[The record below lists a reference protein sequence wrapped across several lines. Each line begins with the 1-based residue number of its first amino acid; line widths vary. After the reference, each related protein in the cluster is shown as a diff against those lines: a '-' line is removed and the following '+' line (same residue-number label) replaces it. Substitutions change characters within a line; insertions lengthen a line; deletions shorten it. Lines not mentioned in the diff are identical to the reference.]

1 MVISGGQAVFAVVAK
16 DGATKTLNNVGKGF
30 GNLKR
35 TGVSAL
41 KGLATASAVA
51 ATALIGFGIG
61 AVKAA
66 ADEELQI
73 IRLNA
78 ALKARGFALDEIG
91 PKVEAEILAL
101 RRFGIADSE
110 VREGLET
117 GSRFF
122 KNQEK
127 LFKASSIAANIAAA
141 TGDDYATILLNIGKA
156 AKGGSSKGLAK
167 YLGVLEKGVTLTD
180 IGRKAN
186 EKFGGVAKE
195 IANST
200 AIKFAAAQEALNDEF
215 EALGTQFLP
224 RVTEGLKFFTDN
236 ILPELSELFSEV
248 GPIIGDVVDKYIVP
262 LFESVDDLSK
272 TLGFK
277 GGFGE
282 VLLSVIELALIPFK
296 IILGTIKGLLD
307 GINEA
312 FRIFNSLAN
321 SKTGALLAGNA
332 RTQYLSGG
340 NLGVASPMGG
350 TSSYL
355 QTNIDFSI
363 GTQKQDK
370 LVSES
375 LIRQG
380 TGRRSTYGP

>member
-1 MVISGGQAVFAVVAK
+1 MVTSTGQAVFAVVAK
-16 DGATKTLNNVGKGF
+16 DAATKTLNGVGKSF
-30 GNLKR
+30 GSLKR
-35 TGVSAL
+35 NGIAAL
-41 KGLATASAVA
+41 RGIATASIAA
-51 ATALIGFGIG
+51 ATALVGFTIG
-61 AVKAA
+61 AIKAA

-101 RRFGIADSE
+101 RRFGIADTE
-110 VREGLET
+110 VREGLES

-186 EKFGGVAKE
+186 EKFGGVAE
-195 IANST
+195 EVANST
-200 AIKFAAAQEALNDEF
+200 ATKFAAAQEALNDEF
-215 EALGTQFLP
+215 EAFGTQFLP
-224 RVTEGLKFFTDN
+224 RVTEGLKFFTEK
-236 ILPELSELFSEV
+236 ILPGLSETLPKV
-248 GPIIGDVVDKYIVP
+248 ADVFTSFIDKSIAP
-262 LFESVDDLSK
+262 LIDSFDDLSK
-272 TLGFK
+272 ALGFK
-277 GGFGE
+277 DGFALIVETLKLALVPLQVVAAVVKGIVDGITTAIKLLNSLSSSE
-282 VLLSVIELALIPFK
+282 TAALLS
-296 IILGTIKGLLD
+296 
-307 GINEA
+307 
-312 FRIFNSLAN
+312 
-321 SKTGALLAGNA
+321 GNA

-355 QTNIDFSI
+355 QTSIDFSI

-370 LVSES
+370 LVSDS

-380 TGRRSTYGP
+380 TGRRGGY

>member
-1 MVISGGQAVFAVVAK
+1 MVTSTGQAVFAVVAK
-16 DGATKTLNNVGKGF
+16 DAATKTLNGVGKSF
-30 GNLKR
+30 GSLKR
-35 TGVSAL
+35 TGINAL
-41 KGLATASAVA
+41 RGIATASVVA
-51 ATALIGFGIG
+51 ATALAGFTIG
-61 AVKAA
+61 AIKAA

-101 RRFGIADSE
+101 RRFGIADTE
-110 VREGLET
+110 VREGLES

-156 AKGGSSKGLAK
+156 AKGGSSKGLK
-167 YLGVLEKGVTLTD
+167 QYFGELKDGIKLTD
-180 IGRKAN
+180 IGRLAN
-186 EKFGGVAKE
+186 EKYAGVAEEVAK
-195 IANST
+195 ST
-200 AIKFAAAQEALNDEF
+200 ATKFFAAQEALNDEF
-215 EALGTQFLP
+215 EAFGVQFLP
-224 RVTEGLKFFTDN
+224 RVTEGLKFFTEN
-236 ILPELSELFSEV
+236 ILPGLSKLFSEV
-248 GPIIGDVVDKYIVP
+248 GPIIGDVIDKYIVP
-262 LFESVDDLSK
+262 LVTSFDELAKTMGFED
-272 TLGFK
+272 
-277 GGFGE
+277 GFGFLIGAIE
-282 VLLSVIELALIPFK
+282 VALTPLKVALSL
-296 IILGTIKGLLD
+296 IKGLID

-312 FRIFNSLAN
+312 FKLFNSLSS
-321 SKTGALLAGNA
+321 SKTGALLSGNA

-355 QTNIDFSI
+355 QTSIDFSI

-370 LVSES
+370 LVSDS

-380 TGRRSTYGP
+380 TGRRGVY

>member
-1 MVISGGQAVFAVVAK
+1 MVTSTGQAVFAVVAK
-16 DGATKTLNNVGKGF
+16 DAATKTLNGVGKSF
-30 GNLKR
+30 GSLKR
-35 TGVSAL
+35 NGIAAL
-41 KGLATASAVA
+41 RGIATASVVA
-51 ATALIGFGIG
+51 ATALAGFTIG
-61 AVKAA
+61 AIKAA

-101 RRFGIADSE
+101 RRFGIADTE
-110 VREGLET
+110 VREGLES

-156 AKGGSSKGLAK
+156 AKGGSTKGLK
-167 YLGVLEKGVTLTD
+167 QYFGELKDGIKLTD
-180 IGRKAN
+180 IGRLAN
-186 EKFGGVAKE
+186 EKYAGVAEEVAK
-195 IANST
+195 ST
-200 AIKFAAAQEALNDEF
+200 ATKFFAAQEALNDEF
-215 EALGTQFLP
+215 EAFGVQFLP
-224 RVTEGLKFFTDN
+224 RVTEGLKFFTDK
-236 ILPELSELFSEV
+236 ILPGLSETLPKV
-248 GPIIGDVVDKYIVP
+248 ADVFTSFIDKSIAP
-262 LFESVDDLSK
+262 LIDSFDDLSK
-272 TLGFK
+272 ALGFK
-277 GGFGE
+277 DGFALIVETLKLALVPLQVVAAVVKGIVDGITTAIKLLNSLSSSE
-282 VLLSVIELALIPFK
+282 TAALLS
-296 IILGTIKGLLD
+296 
-307 GINEA
+307 
-312 FRIFNSLAN
+312 
-321 SKTGALLAGNA
+321 GNA

-370 LVSES
+370 LVSDS

-380 TGRRSTYGP
+380 TGRRGVY

>member
-1 MVISGGQAVFAVVAK
+1 VAISAGQAVFAVVAK
-16 DGATKTLNNVGKGF
+16 DSASSTLKGVGKSF
-30 GNLKR
+30 GSLKK

-41 KGLATASAVA
+41 KGIAAASVVA
-51 ATALIGFGIG
+51 ATALIGFGVG
-61 AVKAA
+61 AIKAA

-141 TGDDYATILLNIGKA
+141 TGDDYSTILLNIGKA
-156 AKGGSSKGLAK
+156 AKGGSAKGLAK

-186 EKFGGVAKE
+186 EKFGGVAEE

-224 RVTEGLKFFTDN
+224 RVTEGLKFFTDK
-236 ILPELSELFSEV
+236 ILPEVSKLFGEI
-248 GPIIGDVVDKYIVP
+248 GPIIGDVIDNYIVP
-262 LFESVDDLSK
+262 LFKSVDDLSK

-282 VLLSVIELALIPFK
+282 VLLGVIDVALIPFK
-296 IILGTIKGLLD
+296 IILGTIKGLID

-312 FRIFNSLAN
+312 FKLFNSLA
-321 SKTGALLAGNA
+321 SGETSALLSGNA
-332 RTQYLSGG
+332 RSSYLSGG
-340 NLGVASPMGG
+340 NLGLAAPMGG
-350 TSSYL
+350 STYLDTSI
-355 QTNIDFSI
+355 QFNI
-363 GTQKQDK
+363 GTQKQDQIVEGA
-370 LVSES
+370 LNRAGYE
-375 LIRQG
+375 
-380 TGRRSTYGP
+380 RRYP

>member
-1 MVISGGQAVFAVVAK
+1 MVTSTGQAVFAVVAK
-16 DGATKTLNNVGKGF
+16 DAATKTLNGVGKSF
-30 GNLKR
+30 GSLKR
-35 TGVSAL
+35 NGIAAL
-41 KGLATASAVA
+41 RGIATASVVA
-51 ATALIGFGIG
+51 ATALAGFTIG
-61 AVKAA
+61 AIKAA

-101 RRFGIADSE
+101 RRFGIADTE
-110 VREGLET
+110 VREGLES

-156 AKGGSSKGLAK
+156 AKGGSSKGLK
-167 YLGVLEKGVTLTD
+167 QYFGELKDGIKLTD
-180 IGRKAN
+180 IGRLAN
-186 EKFGGVAKE
+186 EKYAGVAEEVAK
-195 IANST
+195 ST
-200 AIKFAAAQEALNDEF
+200 ATKFFAAQEALNDEF
-215 EALGTQFLP
+215 EAFGVQFLP
-224 RVTEGLKFFTDN
+224 RVTEGLKFFTEN
-236 ILPELSELFSEV
+236 ILPGLSKLFSEV
-248 GPIIGDVVDKYIVP
+248 GPIIGDVIDKYIVP
-262 LFESVDDLSK
+262 LVTSFDELAKTMGFED
-272 TLGFK
+272 
-277 GGFGE
+277 GFGFLIGAIE
-282 VLLSVIELALIPFK
+282 VALTPLKVALSL
-296 IILGTIKGLLD
+296 IKGLID

-312 FRIFNSLAN
+312 FKLFNSLSS
-321 SKTGALLAGNA
+321 SKTGALLSGNA

-355 QTNIDFSI
+355 QTSIDFSI

-370 LVSES
+370 LVSDS

-380 TGRRSTYGP
+380 TGRRGGY

>member
-1 MVISGGQAVFAVVAK
+1 MVISSGQAVFAVVAK

-186 EKFGGVAKE
+186 EKFGGVAEE

>member
-1 MVISGGQAVFAVVAK
+1 MVTSTGQAVFAVVAK
-16 DGATKTLNNVGKGF
+16 DAATKTLNGVGKSF
-30 GNLKR
+30 GSLKR
-35 TGVSAL
+35 NGIAAL
-41 KGLATASAVA
+41 RGIATASVVA
-51 ATALIGFGIG
+51 ATALAGFTIG
-61 AVKAA
+61 AIKAA

-101 RRFGIADSE
+101 RRFGIADTE
-110 VREGLET
+110 VREGLES

-156 AKGGSSKGLAK
+156 AKGGSSKGLK
-167 YLGVLEKGVTLTD
+167 QYFGELKDGIKLTD
-180 IGRKAN
+180 IGRLAN
-186 EKFGGVAKE
+186 EKYAGVAEEVAK
-195 IANST
+195 ST
-200 AIKFAAAQEALNDEF
+200 ATKFFAAQEALNDEF
-215 EALGTQFLP
+215 EAFGVQFLP
-224 RVTEGLKFFTDN
+224 RVTEGLKFFTEN
-236 ILPELSELFSEV
+236 ILPGLSKLFSEV
-248 GPIIGDVVDKYIVP
+248 GPIIGDVIDKYIVP
-262 LFESVDDLSK
+262 LVTSFDELAKTMGFED
-272 TLGFK
+272 
-277 GGFGE
+277 GFGFLIGAIE
-282 VLLSVIELALIPFK
+282 VALTPLKVALSL
-296 IILGTIKGLLD
+296 IKGLID

-312 FRIFNSLAN
+312 FKLFNSLSS
-321 SKTGALLAGNA
+321 SKTGALLSGNA

-355 QTNIDFSI
+355 QTSIDFSI

-370 LVSES
+370 LVSDS

-380 TGRRSTYGP
+380 TGRRGVY

>member
-1 MVISGGQAVFAVVAK
+1 MAITTGQAVFAVVAK
-16 DGATKTLNNVGKGF
+16 DSATKTLGNVGKSF
-30 GNLKR
+30 GSLKR
-35 TGVSAL
+35 TGINAL
-41 KGLATASAVA
+41 RGIATASVVA
-51 ATALIGFGIG
+51 ATALAGFTIG
-61 AVKAA
+61 AIKAA

-127 LFKASSIAANIAAA
+127 LFEASSIAANIAAA
-141 TGDDYATILLNIGKA
+141 SGDDYSTILLNIGKA
-156 AKGGSSKGLAK
+156 AKGGSSKGLIK
-167 YLGVLEKGVTLTD
+167 YFGELKKGVTLTD

-186 EKFGGVAKE
+186 QKYKDVAEEVAK
-195 IANST
+195 ST
-200 AIKFAAAQEALNDEF
+200 SMQLFEAQEALNDAFEEF
-215 EALGTQFLP
+215 GIQFLP
-224 RVTEGLKFFTDN
+224 RVTEGLKFFTDK
-236 ILPELSELFSEV
+236 ILPGLSETLPKV
-248 GPIIGDVVDKYIVP
+248 ADVFTSFIDKSIAP
-262 LFESVDDLSK
+262 LIDSFDDLSK
-272 TLGFK
+272 ALGFK
-277 GGFGE
+277 DGFALIVETLKLALVPLQVVAAVVKGIVDGITTAIKLLNSLSSSE
-282 VLLSVIELALIPFK
+282 TAALLS
-296 IILGTIKGLLD
+296 
-307 GINEA
+307 
-312 FRIFNSLAN
+312 
-321 SKTGALLAGNA
+321 GNA

-370 LVSES
+370 LVSDS

-380 TGRRSTYGP
+380 TGRRGGY

>member
-1 MVISGGQAVFAVVAK
+1 MAITTGQAVFAVVAK
-16 DGATKTLNNVGKGF
+16 DNATKTLGNVGKSF
-30 GNLKR
+30 GSLKR
-35 TGVSAL
+35 TGINAL
-41 KGLATASAVA
+41 RGIATASVVA
-51 ATALIGFGIG
+51 ATALAGFTIG
-61 AVKAA
+61 AIKAA

-101 RRFGIADSE
+101 RRFGIADTE
-110 VREGLET
+110 VREGLES

-156 AKGGSSKGLAK
+156 AKGGSSKGLK
-167 YLGVLEKGVTLTD
+167 QYFGELKDGIKLTD
-180 IGRKAN
+180 IGRLAN
-186 EKFGGVAKE
+186 EKYAGVAEEVAK
-195 IANST
+195 ST
-200 AIKFAAAQEALNDEF
+200 ATKFFAAQEALNDEF
-215 EALGTQFLP
+215 EAFGVQFLP
-224 RVTEGLKFFTDN
+224 RVTEGLKFFTEN
-236 ILPELSELFSEV
+236 ILPGLSKLFSEV
-248 GPIIGDVVDKYIVP
+248 GPIIGDVIDKYIVP
-262 LFESVDDLSK
+262 LVTSFDELAKTMGFED
-272 TLGFK
+272 
-277 GGFGE
+277 GFGFLIGAIE
-282 VLLSVIELALIPFK
+282 VALTPLKVALSL
-296 IILGTIKGLLD
+296 IKGLID

-312 FRIFNSLAN
+312 FKLFNSLSS
-321 SKTGALLAGNA
+321 SKTGALLSGNA

-355 QTNIDFSI
+355 QTSIDFSI

-370 LVSES
+370 LVSDS

-380 TGRRSTYGP
+380 TGRRGVY

>member
-1 MVISGGQAVFAVVAK
+1 MVTSTGQAVFAVVAK
-16 DGATKTLNNVGKGF
+16 DAATKTLGNVGKGF

-41 KGLATASAVA
+41 KGIAAASVVA
-51 ATALIGFGIG
+51 ATALIGLGIG
-61 AVKAA
+61 AIKAA

-78 ALKARGFALDEIG
+78 ALRARGFALDEIG

-141 TGDDYATILLNIGKA
+141 TGDDYSTILLNIGKA
-156 AKGGSSKGLAK
+156 AKGGSAKGLAK
-167 YLGVLEKGVTLTD
+167 YLGVLEQGVTLTD

-186 EKFGGVAKE
+186 EKFGGVAEE

-282 VLLSVIELALIPFK
+282 VLLTVIDLALIPFK

-312 FRIFNSLAN
+312 FRIFNSLAS
-321 SKTGALLAGNA
+321 SKTGALLSGNA
-332 RTQYLSGG
+332 RSQYLSGG
-340 NLGVASPMGG
+340 NLGTASPMGG

-370 LVSES
+370 LVSDS

-380 TGRRSTYGP
+380 TGRRGGY

>member
-1 MVISGGQAVFAVVAK
+1 MAITTGQAVFAVVAK
-16 DGATKTLNNVGKGF
+16 DSATKTLGNVGKSF
-30 GNLKR
+30 GSLKR
-35 TGVSAL
+35 TGINAL
-41 KGLATASAVA
+41 RGIATASVVA
-51 ATALIGFGIG
+51 ATALAGFTIG
-61 AVKAA
+61 AIKAA

-101 RRFGIADSE
+101 RRFGIADTE
-110 VREGLET
+110 VREGLES

-156 AKGGSSKGLAK
+156 AKGGSTKGLK
-167 YLGVLEKGVTLTD
+167 QYFGELKDGIKLTD
-180 IGRKAN
+180 IGRLAN
-186 EKFGGVAKE
+186 EKYAGVAEEVAK
-195 IANST
+195 ST
-200 AIKFAAAQEALNDEF
+200 ATKFFAAQEALNDEF
-215 EALGTQFLP
+215 EAFGVQFLP
-224 RVTEGLKFFTDN
+224 RVTEGLKFFTEN

-248 GPIIGDVVDKYIVP
+248 GPIIGDVIDKYIVP

-282 VLLSVIELALIPFK
+282 VLLTVIDLALIPFK
-296 IILGTIKGLLD
+296 IILGTIKGLID

-312 FRIFNSLAN
+312 FRIFNSLAS
-321 SKTGALLAGNA
+321 SKTGALLSGNA

-340 NLGVASPMGG
+340 NLGTASPMGG

-355 QTNIDFSI
+355 QTSIDFSI

-370 LVSES
+370 LVSDS

-380 TGRRSTYGP
+380 TGRRGGY

>member
-1 MVISGGQAVFAVVAK
+1 MVTSTGQAVFAVVAK
-16 DGATKTLNNVGKGF
+16 DAATKTLNGVGKSF
-30 GNLKR
+30 GSLKR
-35 TGVSAL
+35 NGIAAL
-41 KGLATASAVA
+41 RGIATASVVA
-51 ATALIGFGIG
+51 ATALAGFTIG
-61 AVKAA
+61 AIKAA

-101 RRFGIADSE
+101 RRFGIADTE
-110 VREGLET
+110 VREGLES

-156 AKGGSSKGLAK
+156 AKGGSSKGLK
-167 YLGVLEKGVTLTD
+167 QYFGELKDGIKLTD
-180 IGRKAN
+180 IGRLAN
-186 EKFGGVAKE
+186 EKYAGVAEEVAK
-195 IANST
+195 ST
-200 AIKFAAAQEALNDEF
+200 ATKFFAAQEALNDEF
-215 EALGTQFLP
+215 EAFGVQFLP
-224 RVTEGLKFFTDN
+224 RVTEGLKFFTEN
-236 ILPELSELFSEV
+236 ILPGLSKLFSEV
-248 GPIIGDVVDKYIVP
+248 GPIIGDVIDKYIVP
-262 LFESVDDLSK
+262 LVTSFDELAKTMGFED
-272 TLGFK
+272 
-277 GGFGE
+277 GFGFLIGAIE
-282 VLLSVIELALIPFK
+282 VALTPLKVALSL
-296 IILGTIKGLLD
+296 IKGLID

-312 FRIFNSLAN
+312 FKLFNSLSS
-321 SKTGALLAGNA
+321 SKTGALLSGNA

-370 LVSES
+370 LVSDS

-380 TGRRSTYGP
+380 TGRRGVY

>member
-1 MVISGGQAVFAVVAK
+1 MVTSTGQAVFAVVAK
-16 DGATKTLNNVGKGF
+16 DSATKTLGNVGKSF
-30 GNLKR
+30 GSLKR
-35 TGVSAL
+35 TGINAL
-41 KGLATASAVA
+41 RGIATASVVA
-51 ATALIGFGIG
+51 ATALAGFTIG
-61 AVKAA
+61 AIKAA

-101 RRFGIADSE
+101 RRFGIADTE
-110 VREGLET
+110 VREGLES

-186 EKFGGVAKE
+186 EKFGGVAE
-195 IANST
+195 EVANST
-200 AIKFAAAQEALNDEF
+200 ATKFAAAQEALNDEF
-215 EALGTQFLP
+215 EAFGTQFLP
-224 RVTEGLKFFTDN
+224 RVTESLKFFTEK
-236 ILPELSELFSEV
+236 ILPGLSETLPKV
-248 GPIIGDVVDKYIVP
+248 ADVFTSFIDKSIAPLVDS
-262 LFESVDDLSK
+262 FDDLSK
-272 TLGFK
+272 ALGFK
-277 GGFGE
+277 DGFALIVE
-282 VLLSVIELALIPFK
+282 TLKLALIP
-296 IILGTIKGLLD
+296 LEVVAAVVKGIVD
-307 GINEA
+307 GITTA
-312 FRIFNSLAN
+312 IKLLNSLSS
-321 SKTGALLAGNA
+321 SKTAALLSGNA
-332 RTQYLSGG
+332 RTSYLSGG
-340 NLGVASPMGG
+340 NLGVAAPMGG
-350 TSSYL
+350 STYL
-355 QTNIDFSI
+355 DTTIQFNI

-370 LVSES
+370 LVSDS

-380 TGRRSTYGP
+380 TGRRGGY